1 MRACVCV
8 PLSVCFHETA
18 VTSSRVPS
26 KVVSSQNALP
36 KVWSVH
42 RMHYQRSVQFTEY
55 ITKGLVSS
63 QNALPK
69 VCSVHRMHYQR
80 SVQFIECITKGLFGS
95 QNALPKVCSVH
106 RMHYQR
112 SVQFTKC
119 TIKRLPKVCSH
130 QSGQFTEC
138 VTNMLLISLAK
149 DTRVPKEQCSSNFST
164 LSPGNA
170 WSLWT
175 DFRLIPTV
183 WFIVFV
189 RLLTWEWFSVVHCPW
204 QAADVEWLSV
214 VHCLCQATDVRM
226 VLCGSLSLTGC

>member
-1 MRACVCV
+1 MCACMRACVCV

-42 RMHYQRSVQFTEY
+42 RIHYQRSVQFTEC

-80 SVQFIECITKGLFGS
+80 SVRFTECITKGLFSS

-106 RMHYQR
+106 KMYYQKITEGLFPSKWSVHRMRYQY
-112 SVQFTKC
+112 
-119 TIKRLPKVCSH
+119 
-130 QSGQFTEC
+130 
-138 VTNMLLISLAK
+138 VTNKSGK
-149 DTRVPKEQCSSNFST
+149 RHPSPKR
-164 LSPGNA
+164 A
-170 WSLWT
+170 
-175 DFRLIPTV
+175 
-183 WFIVFV
+183 
-189 RLLTWEWFSVVHCPW
+189 
-204 QAADVEWLSV
+204 
-214 VHCLCQATDVRM
+214 M
-226 VLCGSLSLTGC
+226 